1 MAKRAQSLKV
11 QFEYSVRLNTGESRM
26 SGAVTTRF
34 VPSKYVKTPVERAKA
49 FVRNLLEIEGDWKVD
64 LYIGGEFIQWVCEV
78 CQHPN
83 GALIRVD
90 HAA

>member
-1 MAKRAQSLKV
+1 MAKRV
-11 QFEYSVRLNTGESRM
+11 QRSILQFDYSVRLNTGESRM

-34 VPSKYVKTPVERAKA
+34 VPTKHVNTPVERAKA
-49 FVRNLLEIEGDWKVD
+49 FVRGLLEIEGDWKID

-78 CQHPN
+78 CEHPD